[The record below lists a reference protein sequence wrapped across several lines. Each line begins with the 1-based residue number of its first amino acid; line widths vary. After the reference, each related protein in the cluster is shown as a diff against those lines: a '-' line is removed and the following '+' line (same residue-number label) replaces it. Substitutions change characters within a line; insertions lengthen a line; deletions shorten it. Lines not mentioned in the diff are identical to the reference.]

1 MLKFR
6 KIIFS
11 LIIVG
16 IIVGISIIL
25 RPKVR
30 SYLKLKQIPSGYYET
45 DVFKEHANTLAD
57 LKKFLLYEFRM
68 PKGYRTDEFDCS
80 EMAAYLEWALEDAG
94 FNASIVVGPFSLE
107 KLEEGT
113 KHAWIMAHT
122 NDGDM
127 AIESTALMSKDDDLF
142 LYMIKFFGEIL
153 ELNGGI
159 IYKGK
164 TTGWEEYY
172 QEDVHSYESIYEA
185 ITKSKEF
192 KEWSWWIN
200 YWGFK

>member
-1 MLKFR
+1 MPRFR

-11 LIIVG
+11 LIIIG
-16 IIVGISIIL
+16 IIIGIGIFL
-25 RPKVR
+25 KPRVR
-30 SYLKLKQIPSGYYET
+30 NYLKLKRIPSGYYET

-68 PKGYRTDEFDCS
+68 PKGYRADEFDCS
-80 EMAAYLEWALEDAG
+80 EMTAYLEWALEDAG

-107 KLEEGT
+107 EGT
-113 KHAWIMAHT
+113 KHAWVMAYT

-127 AIESTALMSKDDDLF
+127 AIESTALMSEDDDLF

-159 IYKGK
+159 IYKEK
-164 TTGWEEYY
+164 TTGWEGYY
-172 QEDVHSYESIYEA
+172 QEDAYSYESIYEVV
-185 ITKSKEF
+185 TKSKEL